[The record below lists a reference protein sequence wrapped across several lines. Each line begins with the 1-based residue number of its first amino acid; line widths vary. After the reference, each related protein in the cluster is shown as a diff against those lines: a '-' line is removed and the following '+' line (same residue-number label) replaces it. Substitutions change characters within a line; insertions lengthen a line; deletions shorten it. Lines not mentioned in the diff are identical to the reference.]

1 MKAVDLLVLIALTT
15 GISCTSQGQT
25 EQSSSPTADYR
36 IELETVIRGGL
47 PRGGDTGGSNDFIWT
62 QARAAWVPTDTPYAI
77 MTMSQKLKSGEDV
90 YYDLYQTLSYDSGQ
104 TWSTPTVIPSLKL
117 HSMKDGYRRSM
128 SDMTPMWHESTSK
141 VLNIGKSFFYTDD
154 SHPDRSRREVAY
166 AVYDPATQQWG
177 EHRALALPTLDH
189 DSLYL
194 SAPTAG
200 CVQWIIEPNG
210 DVLLPVFY
218 YKMTPEQRARTQR
231 DAFDVNNNMN
241 SDDLGQTIT
250 VVRCRFD
257 GETLTYVEHG
267 NELELK
273 QGRGLGE
280 PSLAHFNGTY
290 FLTLRSDQTAYVT
303 QSTDGLHFDPIREWT
318 FDDGEVLGSYNTQ
331 QHWAIFQ
338 DQLYLVYTRRG
349 SNNDEVF
356 RHRAPLLMAEVNSQA
371 LTVRRTTERTLV
383 PNRGVGLGNFGV
395 TEISKNRV
403 WVTTTE
409 YMRGETGVAADNSVF
424 VARLLS
430 PKSP

>member
-1 MKAVDLLVLIALTT
+1 MKTVDLLVLIALTT
-15 GISCTSQGQT
+15 GTLSCTSQGQT
-25 EQSSSPTADYR
+25 EQSYSPTADYR
-36 IELETVIRGGL
+36 IELETVT
-47 PRGGDTGGSNDFIWT
+47 RGGDAEGRPNNFIWT
-62 QARAAWVPTDTPYAI
+62 QARAAWIPTDLPYAL
-77 MTMSQKLKSGEDV
+77 MTMSQKLKTGDDV

-104 TWSTPTVIPSLKL
+104 TWSTPAVIPSLKL
-117 HSMKDGYRRSM
+117 HAMEDGYRRSM
-128 SDMTPMWHESTSK
+128 SDMTPMWHESTGK

-154 SHPDRSRREVAY
+154 SNPDRSRREVAY
-166 AVYDPATQQWG
+166 AVYDPTTRQWG
-177 EHRALALPTLDH
+177 EHQALTLPELDH

-210 DVLLPVFY
+210 DILLPIFY
-218 YKMTPEQRARTQR
+218 YKMTPEQKARTQR
-231 DAFDVNNNMN
+231 DAFDVGNNMN

-257 GETLTYVEHG
+257 GKTLTYVEHG

-280 PSLAHFNGTY
+280 PSLAHFRGTY

-303 QSTDGLHFDPIREWT
+303 QSADGLHFDPIREWT
-318 FDDGEVLGSYNTQ
+318 FDDGKVLGSYNTQ
-331 QHWAIFQ
+331 QHWATFQ

-349 SNNDEVF
+349 VNNKEVF
-356 RHRAPLLMAEVNSQA
+356 RHRAPLLMAEVNPEKLIVLRA
-371 LTVRRTTERTLV
+371 TERAIV

-395 TEISKNRV
+395 TAINERQV

-409 YMRGETGVAADNSVF
+409 YMRGETKVKADNSVF

-430 PKSP
+430 QKSP